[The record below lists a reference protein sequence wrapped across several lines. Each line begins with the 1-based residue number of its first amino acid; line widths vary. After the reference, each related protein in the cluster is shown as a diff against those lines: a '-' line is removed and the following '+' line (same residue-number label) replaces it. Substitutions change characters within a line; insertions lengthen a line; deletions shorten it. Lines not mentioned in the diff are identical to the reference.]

1 MELLELRKN
10 WIFGGYSCTFSS
22 ATQLSDAGLCD
33 LVDGCLR
40 TLFPALCPE
49 KPGTEIVDFK
59 GRNQADEL
67 LPGLPPAHKDE
78 LFRVGGECAVEE
90 QKEEFAWEH
99 FDLCCYSPFARFEGT
114 HHIVHSLE
122 IQRTG
127 ALPSWLAPR
136 LLGYAAPIRL
146 RYFRFGLEHFR
157 SKRTFASLGYTPQ
170 TTESLLVDCDSSTL
184 KLRLTVESDSRE
196 VENPFERVP
205 LLGLFAEV
213 VRQASSLNIQH
224 EYMRLLRENW

>member
-1 MELLELRKN
+1 MGLLELRKN
-10 WIFGGYSCTFSS
+10 WIFGGYSCTLGST
-22 ATQLSDAGLCD
+22 TQLSDVGLCD

-40 TLFPALCPE
+40 TLLPALSPE
-49 KPGTEIVDFK
+49 QVVAEIVDFK
-59 GRNQADEL
+59 GRNPLDEL
-67 LPGLPPAHKDE
+67 LPGLPRAHKDE

-90 QKEEFAWEH
+90 EKEGFTWDH

-122 IQRTG
+122 FQRTG

-136 LLGYAAPIRL
+136 LLGYAAPIKL

-157 SKRTFASLGYTPQ
+157 SRRTFASLGYAPQ
-170 TTESLLVDCDSSTL
+170 STESLLVDCCSNTL
-184 KLRLTVESDSRE
+184 SIRMTVESDSRK
-196 VENPFERVP
+196 VENPFDRVP
-205 LLGLFAEV
+205 QLRLFGEV
-213 VRQASSLNIQH
+213 VRQASSLDIQS